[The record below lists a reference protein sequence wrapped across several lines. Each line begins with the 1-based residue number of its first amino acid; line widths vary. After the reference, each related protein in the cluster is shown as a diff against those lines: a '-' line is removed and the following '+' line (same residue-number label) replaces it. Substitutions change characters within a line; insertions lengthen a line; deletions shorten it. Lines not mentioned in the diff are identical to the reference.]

1 MPEVKPIAMGVGAMR
16 YGTVGDGVPAT
27 VFTPLPLPTKGSV
40 VFNFSDPKEVK
51 IETEGSN
58 DPLFSTFVKD
68 TTDYI
73 EFSIPTPS
81 NDLITALAGGVHD
94 TGSEG
99 SPNDEW
105 QEPLSV
111 PDINKTFQCDTEVY
125 QGKKVIYTIV
135 NGKIMAKISQ
145 APGSDK
151 PELLLVR
158 VYKQA
163 AITAAGV
170 RKYAFSRK
178 VVTAV

>member
-16 YGTVGDGVPAT
+16 YGTVGDGAPAS
-27 VFTPLPLPTKGSV
+27 VFTELPLPFKGSV

-51 IETEGSN
+51 IETEGSP
-58 DPLFSTFVKD
+58 DPLYSLFVKD
-68 TTDYI
+68 TTDFI

-81 NDLITALAGGVHD
+81 NDLITILAGGVHD
-94 TGSEG
+94 TTTG
-99 SPNDEW
+99 NDEW
-105 QEPLSV
+105 QEPTSV
-111 PDINKTFQCDTEVY
+111 PDIKKTFQCETEVHD
-125 QGKKVIYTIV
+125 GKKVIYTIV
-135 NGKIMAKISQ
+135 NGKIMAKLSQ

-178 VVTAV
+178 VLAVV

>member
-27 VFTPLPLPTKGSV
+27 VFTELPLPTKGSV

-58 DPLFSTFVKD
+58 DPLYSTFVKD
-68 TTDYI
+68 ATDFI

-81 NDLITALAGGVHD
+81 NDLLAILAGGIHD
-94 TGSEG
+94 TAT
-99 SPNDEW
+99 DEW

-111 PDINKTFQCDTEVY
+111 PSINKTYQCETEVH
-125 QGKKVIYTIV
+125 QGKKVVYTIV

-158 VYKQA
+158 VYKNA
-163 AITAAGV
+163 AITAAGI
-170 RKYAFSRK
+170 RKFAFSRK
-178 VVTAV
+178 VVAVV